1 MFNTLFR
8 VVAGTAAAVA
18 LVAPA
23 TASAT
28 ASTAPDGARASAK
41 HFTVVQ
47 TFQKAKLDVCKKSV
61 SSGNAWRVYG
71 RLDTHK
77 VRVGKYTGS
86 LFVYS
91 DANENPV
98 ATWRSPM
105 TKKGTYSKV
114 GSIRLPKKSGYSLAG
129 GIGTANMG
137 NGGPIKISRVGKC

>member
-1 MFNTLFR
+1 MNTLFR
-8 VVAGTAAAVA
+8 SIAGAAVAVA

-28 ASTAPDGARASAK
+28 ASTTPVTARASAK

-47 TFQKAKLDVCKKSV
+47 TLQKAKLGVCKVSV
-61 SSGNAWRVYG
+61 SGGAAWRVYG

-77 VRVGKYTGS
+77 VRTGKYAAT
-86 LFVYS
+86 LYVYR
-91 DANENPV
+91 DGNENPV

-114 GSIRLPKKSGYSLAG
+114 GSVRLPKKPNYSLAG
-129 GIGTANMG
+129 GLGTANMG